1 MVLKGNR
8 ITLRPFKEDDAKEY
22 LKLSND
28 LEIKHYLP
36 FASPDNLEECRELI
50 ENYSDLDFV
59 NDFYFVIEHN
69 KTNQIIGSLLSFRTL
84 SFSLDT
90 SYLIGENFR
99 GKGYVLEALNLFI
112 DYLSKNTNYKLLE
125 MTIDN
130 KNEASQRIMEKLKAK
145 KTFSFERTSSYQYH
159 IKPAK

>member
-99 GKGYVLEALNLFI
+99 GKG
-112 DYLSKNTNYKLLE
+112 SCW
-125 MTIDN
+125 
-130 KNEASQRIMEKLKAK
+130 S
-145 KTFSFERTSSYQYH
+145 
-159 IKPAK
+159 